1 MYEFDSR
8 VRYSEV
14 DHHGTMTVPALINYF
29 QDCSTFQSED
39 LGIGT
44 TVLKEEKR
52 AWLLSYWQVILNR
65 KPELGEKITIG
76 TFATEFKGLFG
87 NRNFYMKDADGKY
100 LACANSVWAFIN
112 TETGR
117 PTRPQQKD
125 VQLYGVEEPLDI
137 PYEGRKIRLPEETD
151 DLEAFPV
158 RKHHIDTNEHVNNC
172 QYVQMALEFLPDDLQ
187 IAQLRVEYKKAA
199 VLGDMIYPKLS
210 EEADRIV
217 VELCDEQAKPYAVLE
232 FKEEIQKKRQN
243 RKTPGCSYRNFC
255 EHSGDFCCEQVT
267 FAGDIY
273 LSRLAR
279 TSSRTSSTESVTS
292 SA

>member
-52 AWLLSYWQVILNR
+52 
-65 KPELGEKITIG
+65 

-100 LACANSVWAFIN
+100 LACANSVWAFID

-117 PTRPQQKD
+117 PTRPQPKD

-158 RKHHIDTNEHVNNC
+158 RKYHIDTNEHVNNC

-210 EEADRIV
+210 KEADRIV

-232 FKEEIQKKRQN
+232 FKEEI
-243 RKTPGCSYRNFC
+243 
-255 EHSGDFCCEQVT
+255 
-267 FAGDIY
+267 
-273 LSRLAR
+273 
-279 TSSRTSSTESVTS
+279 
-292 SA
+292 